1 MNHRYRLKAIIS
13 TLILLLSALTS
24 PLTAQER
31 FRRTPP
37 IPEPLPELKMPEIQ
51 STSLW
56 NGLTLWTI
64 HNDKLPVI
72 DLKLIT
78 FAGESSSP
86 DELPG
91 LATLAAHMINRGCS
105 GLSSSQI
112 EEEIEYVGGSF
123 STTVH
128 PDYALFSFTFLEEHL
143 DRSLDLLSRM
153 LLQPSFL
160 RREIDTIKRNM
171 YYDLVE
177 QSSSPDFL
185 AKRQMLRILFAN
197 HPYQKSTFNEEV
209 IKNLTP
215 KDLVSFF
222 YNNYRP
228 NNTHIILTGNLDL
241 ETAQREVQRYLQRW
255 QKREMRPAQPLSPE
269 PNKKKI
275 RVCFIDNPEAKEA
288 TLYLGNVVIPATNPD
303 IFPLLVM
310 NQVLG
315 GTPNSRLFLNLRES
329 KEYAYQAFSQIEYY
343 KNCSVFFINAKL
355 RPEVVEASIQEI
367 LNEIRSIA
375 NQKAST
381 FEIEQAKSYII
392 SNFPLQIESLA
403 DLTSR
408 VAENKALNLGDDHW
422 KRYYENI
429 MLVTSDKVFELSRR
443 IHLLTPVVV
452 VVGDGDIVLNQ
463 FGKFIKE
470 VEIFNDKGVYLGTY
484 KFE

>member
-1 MNHRYRLKAIIS
+1 MKHGSRLKTVLLTLFLLFS
-13 TLILLLSALTS
+13 TLVS
-24 PLTAQER
+24 PLIAQER

-37 IPEPLPELKMPEIQ
+37 LPEPLPELKIPEIQ

-56 NGLTLWTI
+56 NGLTLWI
-64 HNDKLPVI
+64 IQKDNLPIISLRVI
-72 DLKLIT
+72 M

-86 DELPG
+86 EELPG
-91 LATLAAHMINRGCS
+91 MATLAAHMISRGTS
-105 GLSSSQI
+105 DLSSSQI
-112 EEEIEYVGGSF
+112 EEEIDYVGGSF
-123 STTVH
+123 STSIH
-128 PDYALFSFTFLEEHL
+128 PDYALFSFTFLEEYL

-160 RREIDTIKRNM
+160 RREIDAIKRTM

-177 QSSSPDFL
+177 ESSSPDFL
-185 AKRQMLRILFAN
+185 AKRQMLRLLFEN
-197 HPYQKSTFNEEV
+197 HPYKKGTFNEEV
-209 IKNLTP
+209 IKNLTQ
-215 KDLVSFF
+215 KDLVPFF

-228 NNTHIILTGNLDL
+228 NNAHIILTGNLDL
-241 ETAQREVQRYLQRW
+241 ATAERKVRSYFQRW
-255 QKREMRPAQPLSPE
+255 QKREMRPALPQSPE
-269 PNKKKI
+269 SNKEKI
-275 RVCFIDNPEAKEA
+275 RVCFINNPKAKEA

-303 IFPLLVM
+303 IFPLQVM

-343 KNCSVFFINAKL
+343 KNCSVFFINAKV

-367 LNEIRSIA
+367 LNEIRLIT
-375 NQKAST
+375 NKKVST
-381 FEIEQAKSYII
+381 FEIEQAKSYTIG
-392 SNFPLQIESLA
+392 NFPLQIESLA
-403 DLTSR
+403 DLTSK
-408 VAENKALNLGDDHW
+408 VVENKAMNLGDNHW

-443 IHLLTPVVV
+443 IPLLTPVVV
-452 VVGDGDIVLNQ
+452 VVGDSDIILNQ

-484 KFE
+484 KFD

>member
-1 MNHRYRLKAIIS
+1 MKPGIRLKIVLS
-13 TLILLLSALTS
+13 TLILLLSALAS
-24 PLTAQER
+24 SLMAQER

-37 IPEPLPELKMPEIQ
+37 IPEPLPELTMPEIK

-56 NGLTLWTI
+56 NGLTIWVI
-64 HNDKLPVI
+64 QKDNLP
-72 DLKLIT
+72 LINLRLIV

-86 DELPG
+86 EGLPG
-91 LATLAAHMINRGCS
+91 MATLAAHMINRGCS

-112 EEEIEYVGGSF
+112 EEEIDYVGGRF
-123 STTVH
+123 STSVH
-128 PDYALFSFTFLEEHL
+128 PDYVLFSFTFLEEQL

-160 RREIDTIKRNM
+160 RREIDAIKRDM
-171 YYDLVE
+171 YYELVE
-177 QSSSPDFL
+177 ESSSPDFL
-185 AKRQMLRILFAN
+185 AKRQMLRLLFEN
-197 HPYQKSTFNEEV
+197 HPYKKGTFNEEV
-209 IKNLTP
+209 IKNLTQ
-215 KDLVSFF
+215 KDLVPFF

-228 NNTHIILTGNLDL
+228 NNAHIILTGNLDL
-241 ETAQREVQRYLQRW
+241 ETAQMKVQRYLQRW
-255 QKREMRPAQPLSPE
+255 QKREMRPALPESPE
-269 PNKKKI
+269 PNKKR
-275 RVCFIDNPEAKEA
+275 RVCFIDIPEAKDA

-329 KEYAYQAFSQIEYY
+329 KEYAYQAFSQVEYY
-343 KNCSVFFINAKL
+343 KNCSVFFINAKV

-367 LNEIRSIA
+367 LNEIRLST
-375 NQKAST
+375 NKKVST

-392 SNFPLQIESLA
+392 GNFPLQIESLA
-403 DLTSR
+403 ELTLK

-429 MLVTSDKVFELSRR
+429 MLVTSDKVFELSGR
-443 IHLLTPVVV
+443 IPLLTPVVV
-452 VVGDGDIVLNQ
+452 VIGDGDTVLNQ

-470 VEIFNDKGVYLGTY
+470 VEIFNNKGAYLGTY
-484 KFE
+484 KFD

>member
-1 MNHRYRLKAIIS
+1 MKHANRLKAILS
-13 TLILLLSALTS
+13 ALILLFSALAS
-24 PLTAQER
+24 PLIAQER

-37 IPEPLPELKMPEIQ
+37 IPEPLPELKIPEIR

-56 NGLTLWTI
+56 NGLTLWVI
-64 HNDKLPVI
+64 QQDNLPVTRI
-72 DLKLIT
+72 EVVI

-91 LATLAAHMINRGCS
+91 MATLAAHMFSRGAS
-105 GLSSSQI
+105 NLSASQI
-112 EEEIEYVGGSF
+112 EEEIDSVGGSF

-128 PDYALFSFTFLEEHL
+128 PDYALFSFMFLEEYL
-143 DRSLDLLSRM
+143 DQSLDLLSRM

-209 IKNLTP
+209 IKNLTQ

-228 NNTHIILTGNLDL
+228 NNTHIILTSNLDL
-241 ETAQREVQRYLQRW
+241 ETASIKVQRYLQRW

-269 PNKKKI
+269 SNKKKI
-275 RVCFIDNPEAKEA
+275 RVCFIDNRKAKEA

-315 GTPNSRLFLNLRES
+315 GTPTSRLFLNLRES

-343 KNCSVFFINAKL
+343 KNCSVFFINAKV

-367 LNEIRSIA
+367 LNEIRSIT

-403 DLTSR
+403 DMTSK
-408 VAENKALNLGDDHW
+408 VAENRALNLGDNHW

-443 IHLLTPVVV
+443 IPLLTPVVV
-452 VVGDGDIVLNQ
+452 VVGDSDIILNQ
-463 FGKFIKE
+463 FGKLIKE

>member
-1 MNHRYRLKAIIS
+1 MKPGSRLKSVLS
-13 TLILLLSALTS
+13 TLILLLSALAS
-24 PLTAQER
+24 SLMAQER

-37 IPEPLPELKMPEIQ
+37 IPEPLPDLMIPEIK

-64 HNDKLPVI
+64 QKADLPI
-72 DLKLIT
+72 ISLRLIV

-86 DELPG
+86 EGLPG
-91 LATLAAHMINRGCS
+91 MATLAAHMISRGCS

-112 EEEIEYVGGSF
+112 EEEIDYVGGSF
-123 STTVH
+123 STSVH

-153 LLQPSFL
+153 LLQPTFL
-160 RREIDTIKRNM
+160 RREIDAIKRDM
-171 YYDLVE
+171 YYNLVE
-177 QSSSPDFL
+177 EGSNPDFL
-185 AKRQMLRILFAN
+185 AKRQMFRLLFEN
-197 HPYQKSTFNEEV
+197 HPYKKVTFNEEV
-209 IKNLTP
+209 IKNLTQ
-215 KDLVSFF
+215 KDLVPFF

-241 ETAQREVQRYLQRW
+241 ETAQRKIQRYLQRW
-255 QKREMRPAQPLSPE
+255 QKREMRPALPESPE
-269 PNKKKI
+269 PNKER
-275 RVCFIDNPEAKEA
+275 RVCFIHNSNAKEA
-288 TLYLGNVVIPATNPD
+288 TLYLGNVAIPATNPD

-329 KEYAYQAFSQIEYY
+329 KQYAYQAFSQIEYY
-343 KNCSVFFINAKL
+343 KNCSVFFINAKV

-367 LNEIRSIA
+367 LNEIRSIT
-375 NQKAST
+375 NKKVST

-392 SNFPLQIESLA
+392 GNFPLQIESLA
-403 DLTSR
+403 ELTSK

-429 MLVTSDKVFELSRR
+429 MLVTTDKVIELSRR
-443 IHLLTPVVV
+443 IPLLTPVVV
-452 VVGDGDIVLNQ
+452 VVGDSDKVLNQ

-470 VEIFNDKGVYLGTY
+470 VEIFNTKGVYLGTY
-484 KFE
+484 KFN